1 MENLWGQVGT
11 LNGAKNSLE
20 WNGSFAFINIDL
32 LNWSSIE
39 ETSIAQ
45 KVQVFGSDILDGS
58 MDYSILA
65 SNQSDF
71 KDIVIPLQ
79 NRRVGN
85 GGQTG
90 NCQNLGERAHI
101 ELNVGMRDDTV
112 CSEAFELLEMRM
124 RYLKLKGIDASYI
137 DTSKTDRRSF
147 SHC

>member
-1 MENLWGQVGT
+1 MPN
-11 LNGAKNSLE
+11 
-20 WNGSFAFINIDL
+20 
-32 LNWSSIE
+32 SSICDMNPVHK
-39 ETSIAQ
+39 TIPC
-45 KVQVFGSDILDGS
+45 F
-58 MDYSILA
+58 
-65 SNQSDF
+65 SNPENWKLGDCNL
-71 KDIVIPLQ
+71 PLQ

-101 ELNVGMRDDTV
+101 ELNIGMRDDTV